1 MEIDIIG
8 KYDFDNC
15 DNRINKKLEDETIN
29 KIIDKNI
36 NNFQHQIIKR
46 GKDYYK
52 AGNVIQVI
60 KNKNT
65 FIAKVKGTD
74 YYEVKITID
83 KDSKTLSC
91 NCTCPCEF
99 LCKHE
104 YAVLLAIKNKKY
116 IEKELKEE
124 IIKNNITLNELI
136 QNIPATELKQY
147 ILKKIFDKN
156 FSDYLLLDF
165 NDFEVDFLK
174 YLPSQP
180 YEYYYNNLYNYVM
193 INDDIR
199 FDCKYIIKDLINGEK
214 YEEAFLVIKAFIE
227 VANDTKHFE
236 KIEIG
241 INKYSDIA
249 LFLRMIYRK
258 SDNILKEKIEEWLEK
273 IRKNKY
279 YNSLYLE
286 DMIVSIVEIL

>member
-1 MEIDIIG
+1 M
-8 KYDFDNC
+8 
-15 DNRINKKLEDETIN
+15 KLELLKKIDANIVN
-29 KIIDKNI
+29 DKDLSYKNIVLIIDEQLK
-36 NNFQHQIIKR
+36 NFQHQIIKR

-52 AGNVIQVI
+52 AENVIQVI

-91 NCTCPCEF
+91 NCDCPCEF
-99 LCKHE
+99 SCKHE

-124 IIKNNITLNELI
+124 IVKNNITLNELI
-136 QNIPATELKQY
+136 QNIPADELKQY

-156 FSDYLLLDF
+156 FSDCLLLYF

-193 INDDIR
+193 INDEIR
-199 FDCKYIIKDLINGEK
+199 FDCKYIIKDLINSEK
-214 YEEAFLVIKAFIE
+214 YEEAFFVIKAFIE

-249 LFLRMIYRK
+249 LFLRIIFRK
-258 SDNILKEKIEEWLEK
+258 SDRILQSEIEEWLDK
-273 IRKNKY
+273 LRKNKY

-286 DMIVSIVEIL
+286 DMILNI

>member
-8 KYDFDNC
+8 KYDCDNFE
-15 DNRINKKLEDETIN
+15 NRINEELEDEIIN

-46 GKDYYK
+46 GEDYYK
-52 AGNVIQVI
+52 VGNVNQVI

-65 FIAKVKGTD
+65 FIAKVEGTD

-124 IIKNNITLNELI
+124 IVKNNITLNELI
-136 QNIPATELKQY
+136 QNIPDFELKQY
-147 ILKKIFDKN
+147 ILKKIFNKN
-156 FSDYLLLDF
+156 FSDYLLLNF

-193 INDDIR
+193 INDEIR
-199 FDCKYIIKDLINGEK
+199 FDCKYIIKDLINSKK
-214 YEEAFLVIKAFIE
+214 YEEAFFIIKAFIE

-236 KIEIG
+236 KIEIL

-249 LFLRMIYRK
+249 LFLRIIFRK
-258 SDNILKEKIEEWLEK
+258 SNDDLKNNIKDWLDK
-273 IRKNKY
+273 IRRNNY
-279 YNSLYLE
+279 YDSVYLE
-286 DMIVSIVEIL
+286 DMILNI

>member
-1 MEIDIIG
+1 MEIDIIL
-8 KYDFDNC
+8 KYYCDNF
-15 DNRINKKLEDETIN
+15 DNRINEELEDEIIN

-46 GKDYYK
+46 GEDYYK
-52 AGNVIQVI
+52 AGNVSQVI

-65 FIAKVKGTD
+65 FIAKVEGTD

-91 NCTCPCEF
+91 NCICPCEF

-124 IIKNNITLNELI
+124 IVKNNITLNELI
-136 QNIPATELKQY
+136 QNIPDFELKQY
-147 ILKKIFDKN
+147 ILKKIFNKN
-156 FSDYLLLDF
+156 FSDYLLLNF

-193 INDDIR
+193 INDEIR
-199 FDCKYIIKDLINGEK
+199 FDCKYIIKDLINSEK
-214 YEEAFLVIKAFIE
+214 YEEAFFIIKAFIE

-236 KIEIG
+236 KIEIL

-249 LFLRMIYRK
+249 LFLRIIFRK
-258 SDNILKEKIEEWLEK
+258 SNDDLKNNIKDWLDK
-273 IRKNKY
+273 IRRNNY
-279 YNSLYLE
+279 YDSVYLE
-286 DMIVSIVEIL
+286 DMILNI

>member
-8 KYDFDNC
+8 KYDCDNFE
-15 DNRINKKLEDETIN
+15 NRINEKLEDEIIN

-46 GKDYYK
+46 GEDYYK
-52 AGNVIQVI
+52 AGNVSQVI

-65 FIAKVKGTD
+65 FIAKLEGTD

-83 KDSKTLSC
+83 KDSKNLSC

-99 LCKHE
+99 SCKHE

-124 IIKNNITLNELI
+124 IVKNNITLNELI
-136 QNIPATELKQY
+136 QNIPAAELKQY
-147 ILKKIFDKN
+147 ILKKIFNKN
-156 FSDYLLLDF
+156 FSDYIVLDF

-174 YLPSQP
+174 YLPSQS

-193 INDDIR
+193 INDEIR
-199 FDCKYIIKDLINGEK
+199 FDCKYIIKDLINSEK
-214 YEEAFLVIKAFIE
+214 YEEAFFIIKAFIE
-227 VANDTKHFE
+227 VANDTKHLK
-236 KIEIG
+236 KIEIL
-241 INKYSDIA
+241 ISKYSEIA
-249 LFLRMIYRK
+249 LFLRIIFRK
-258 SDNILKEKIEEWLEK
+258 SNDILKNNIKDWLDKIT
-273 IRKNKY
+273 RNNY
-279 YNSLYLE
+279 YDSVYLE
-286 DMIVSIVEIL
+286 DMILNI

>member
-136 QNIPATELKQY
+136 QNIPATELKEY

>member
-1 MEIDIIG
+1 MKFELL
-8 KYDFDNC
+8 
-15 DNRINKKLEDETIN
+15 KKDKDLSYKNILL
-29 KIIDKNI
+29 IIDEQL

-46 GKDYYK
+46 GENYYK
-52 AGNVIQVI
+52 SGNVIQVI
-60 KNKNT
+60 KNKNF
-65 FIAKVKGTD
+65 FIAKVKGSN
-74 YYEVKITID
+74 YYEVKINID
-83 KDSKTLSC
+83 NDSKTLSC

-124 IIKNNITLNELI
+124 IVKNNISLNELI
-136 QNIPATELKQY
+136 QNIPATELKDY
-147 ILKKIFDKN
+147 ILKTIFNKN
-156 FSDYLLLDF
+156 FSDYLVLDF

-193 INDDIR
+193 INDEIR
-199 FDCKYIIKDLINGEK
+199 FDCKYIIKDLINSEK
-214 YEEAFLVIKAFIE
+214 YEEAFFVIKAFIE

-236 KIEIG
+236 KIEII

-286 DMIVSIVEIL
+286 DMIVSIIEIL

>member
-1 MEIDIIG
+1 MKIDIIE
-8 KYDFDNC
+8 KYDC
-15 DNRINKKLEDETIN
+15 DNFENKINEKSEDETIN

-36 NNFQHQIIKR
+36 DNFQHQIIKR
-46 GKDYYK
+46 GEDYYK
-52 AGNVIQVI
+52 AGNVGQVI

-65 FIAKVKGTD
+65 FIAKVEGTD

-124 IIKNNITLNELI
+124 IVKNNITLNELI
-136 QNIPATELKQY
+136 QNIPAAELKQY

-156 FSDYLLLDF
+156 FSDYLVLDF

-193 INDDIR
+193 INDEIR
-199 FDCKYIIKDLINGEK
+199 FDCKYIIKDLINSEK
-214 YEEAFLVIKAFIE
+214 YEEAFFIIKAFIE

-241 INKYSDIA
+241 INKYSEIA
-249 LFLRMIYRK
+249 LFLRIIFRK
-258 SDNILKEKIEEWLEK
+258 SNDILKNNIKDWLDKIT
-273 IRKNKY
+273 RNNY
-279 YNSLYLE
+279 YDSVYLE
-286 DMIVSIVEIL
+286 DMILNI

>member
-1 MEIDIIG
+1 MKLELLKEIDDII
-8 KYDFDNC
+8 
-15 DNRINKKLEDETIN
+15 INDKDLSYKNIVL
-29 KIIDKNI
+29 IIDEQPK
-36 NNFQHQIIKR
+36 NFQHQIIKR
-46 GKDYYK
+46 GKNYYK

-91 NCTCPCEF
+91 NCDCPCEF

-124 IIKNNITLNELI
+124 IVKNNITLNELI
-136 QNIPATELKQY
+136 KNIPADELKQY

-241 INKYSDIA
+241 INKYSEIA
-249 LFLRMIYRK
+249 LFLRIIFRK
-258 SDNILKEKIEEWLEK
+258 SDRILQSEIEEWLDKLRE
-273 IRKNKY
+273 NKY

-286 DMIVSIVEIL
+286 DMILAI

>member
-8 KYDFDNC
+8 KYDFDNF

-91 NCTCPCEF
+91 NCDCPCEF
-99 LCKHE
+99 SCKHE

-124 IIKNNITLNELI
+124 IVKNNITLNELI
-136 QNIPATELKQY
+136 QNIPSAELKQY

-174 YLPSQP
+174 YLPSQH

-193 INDDIR
+193 INDEIR
-199 FDCKYIIKDLINGEK
+199 FDCKYIIKDLINSEK
-214 YEEAFLVIKAFIE
+214 YEEAFFVIKAFIE

-236 KIEIG
+236 KIEII

>member
-1 MEIDIIG
+1 MKFELL
-8 KYDFDNC
+8 
-15 DNRINKKLEDETIN
+15 KKDKDLSYKNILL
-29 KIIDKNI
+29 IIDEQL

-46 GKDYYK
+46 GEDYYK

-60 KNKNT
+60 KNKNF
-65 FIAKVKGTD
+65 FIAKVEGTN
-74 YYEVKITID
+74 YYEVKINID
-83 KDSKTLSC
+83 NDSKTLSC

-124 IIKNNITLNELI
+124 IVKNNISLNELI
-136 QNIPATELKQY
+136 QNIPATELKDY
-147 ILKKIFDKN
+147 ILKIIFNKN
-156 FSDYLLLDF
+156 FSDYLVLNF

-174 YLPSQP
+174 YLPSQS

-193 INDDIR
+193 INDEIR
-199 FDCKYIIKDLINGEK
+199 FDCKYIIKDLINSEK
-214 YEEAFLVIKAFIE
+214 YEEAFFVIKAFIE

-249 LFLRMIYRK
+249 LFLRIIFRK
-258 SDNILKEKIEEWLEK
+258 SDRILQSEIEEWLDK
-273 IRKNKY
+273 LRKNKY

-286 DMIVSIVEIL
+286 DMILNI

>member
-1 MEIDIIG
+1 MKIDIIG
-8 KYDFDNC
+8 KYDCDNFE
-15 DNRINKKLEDETIN
+15 NRINEELEDEIIN

-46 GKDYYK
+46 GEDYYK
-52 AGNVIQVI
+52 AGNVSQVI

-124 IIKNNITLNELI
+124 IVKNNITLNELI
-136 QNIPATELKQY
+136 QNIPDFELKQY
-147 ILKKIFDKN
+147 ILKKIFNKN
-156 FSDYLLLDF
+156 FSDYIVLDF

-174 YLPSQP
+174 YLPSQS

-193 INDDIR
+193 INDEIR
-199 FDCKYIIKDLINGEK
+199 FDCKYIIKDLINSEK
-214 YEEAFLVIKAFIE
+214 YEEAFFIIKAFIE

-236 KIEIG
+236 KVEIMV
-241 INKYSDIA
+241 NKYSDIA
-249 LFLRMIYRK
+249 LFLRIIFRK
-258 SDNILKEKIEEWLEK
+258 SNDDLKNNIKDWLDKIT
-273 IRKNKY
+273 RNNY
-279 YNSLYLE
+279 YDSVYLE
-286 DMIVSIVEIL
+286 DMILNI

>member
-1 MEIDIIG
+1 MKLELLKEIDDII
-8 KYDFDNC
+8 
-15 DNRINKKLEDETIN
+15 INDKDLSYKNIVF
-29 KIIDKNI
+29 IIDEQLK
-36 NNFQHQIIKR
+36 NFQHQTIKR
-46 GKDYYK
+46 GEEYYK

-74 YYEVKITID
+74 YYEVKITIY

-91 NCTCPCEF
+91 NCDCPCEF

-124 IIKNNITLNELI
+124 IVKNNITLNELI
-136 QNIPATELKQY
+136 QNIPAAELKQY

-180 YEYYYNNLYNYVM
+180 YDYYYNNLYNYVM

-199 FDCKYIIKDLINGEK
+199 FDCKYIIKDLINSEK

-241 INKYSDIA
+241 INKYSEIA
-249 LFLRMIYRK
+249 LFLRIIFRK
-258 SDNILKEKIEEWLEK
+258 SDRMLQSEIEEWLDKLRE
-273 IRKNKY
+273 NKY

-286 DMIVSIVEIL
+286 DMILAI

>member
-99 LCKHE
+99 LRKHE

-199 FDCKYIIKDLINGEK
+199 FNCKYIIKDLINGEK

>member
-1 MEIDIIG
+1 MKFELL
-8 KYDFDNC
+8 
-15 DNRINKKLEDETIN
+15 KKDKDLSYKNILL
-29 KIIDKNI
+29 IIDEQL
-36 NNFQHQIIKR
+36 NNFQHQIVKR
-46 GKDYYK
+46 GENYYK
-52 AGNVIQVI
+52 SGNVIQVI
-60 KNKNT
+60 KNKNF
-65 FIAKVKGTD
+65 FIAKVKGSN
-74 YYEVKITID
+74 YYEVKINID
-83 KDSKTLSC
+83 NDSKTLSC

-124 IIKNNITLNELI
+124 IVKNNISLNELI
-136 QNIPATELKQY
+136 QNIPATELKDY
-147 ILKKIFDKN
+147 ILKIIFNKN
-156 FSDYLLLDF
+156 FSDYLVLDF

-174 YLPSQP
+174 YLPSQS

-193 INDDIR
+193 INDEIR
-199 FDCKYIIKDLINGEK
+199 FDCKYIIKDLINSEK
-214 YEEAFLVIKAFIE
+214 YEEAFFVIKAFIE

-236 KIEIG
+236 KIEII

-286 DMIVSIVEIL
+286 DMIVSIIEIL

>member
-36 NNFQHQIIKR
+36 NNFQDQIIKR

>member
-1 MEIDIIG
+1 MKFELL
-8 KYDFDNC
+8 
-15 DNRINKKLEDETIN
+15 KKDKDLNYKNILL
-29 KIIDKNI
+29 IIDEQL

-46 GKDYYK
+46 GEDYYK

-65 FIAKVKGTD
+65 FIAKVKGNN
-74 YYEVKITID
+74 YYEVKINID
-83 KDSKTLSC
+83 NDSKTLSC

-124 IIKNNITLNELI
+124 IVKNNISLNELI
-136 QNIPATELKQY
+136 QNIPATELKDY
-147 ILKKIFDKN
+147 ILKIIFNKN
-156 FSDYLLLDF
+156 FSDYLVLNF

-174 YLPSQP
+174 YLPSQS

-193 INDDIR
+193 INDEIR
-199 FDCKYIIKDLINGEK
+199 FDCKYIIKDLINSEK

-236 KIEIG
+236 KIEII

-273 IRKNKY
+273 IRKNK
-279 YNSLYLE
+279 
-286 DMIVSIVEIL
+286 

>member
-1 MEIDIIG
+1 MKFELL
-8 KYDFDNC
+8 
-15 DNRINKKLEDETIN
+15 KKDKDLNYKNILL
-29 KIIDKNI
+29 IIDEQL

-46 GKDYYK
+46 GEDYYK

-60 KNKNT
+60 KNKNF
-65 FIAKVKGTD
+65 FIAKVKGSN
-74 YYEVKITID
+74 YYEVKINID
-83 KDSKTLSC
+83 NDSKTLSC

-124 IIKNNITLNELI
+124 IVKNNISLNELI
-136 QNIPATELKQY
+136 QNIPATELKDY
-147 ILKKIFDKN
+147 ILKIIFNKN
-156 FSDYLLLDF
+156 FSDYLVLDF

-174 YLPSQP
+174 YLPSQS

-193 INDDIR
+193 INDEIR
-199 FDCKYIIKDLINGEK
+199 FDCKYIIKDLINSEK
-214 YEEAFLVIKAFIE
+214 YEEAFFVIKTFIE

-236 KIEIG
+236 KIEII

-286 DMIVSIVEIL
+286 DMIVSIIEIL

>member
-8 KYDFDNC
+8 KYDCDNFE
-15 DNRINKKLEDETIN
+15 NRINEKLEDETIN

-46 GKDYYK
+46 GEDYYK
-52 AGNVIQVI
+52 AGNVNQVI
-60 KNKNT
+60 KNKNI
-65 FIAKVKGTD
+65 FIAKVEGTD
-74 YYEVKITID
+74 YYKVKITID

-91 NCTCPCEF
+91 NCECPCEF

-124 IIKNNITLNELI
+124 IFKNNITLNELI
-136 QNIPATELKQY
+136 QNIPAAELKQY

-156 FSDYLLLDF
+156 FSDCLLLDF

-214 YEEAFLVIKAFIE
+214 YEEAFFVIKAFIE

-249 LFLRMIYRK
+249 LFLRIIFRK
-258 SDNILKEKIEEWLEK
+258 SDRILQSEIEEWLDKLRE
-273 IRKNKY
+273 NKY

-286 DMIVSIVEIL
+286 DMILAI

>member
-1 MEIDIIG
+1 MKFELL
-8 KYDFDNC
+8 
-15 DNRINKKLEDETIN
+15 KKDKDLNYKNILL
-29 KIIDKNI
+29 IIDEQL

-46 GKDYYK
+46 GEDYYK

-65 FIAKVKGTD
+65 FIAKVKGNN
-74 YYEVKITID
+74 YYEVKINID
-83 KDSKTLSC
+83 NDSKTLSC

-124 IIKNNITLNELI
+124 IVKNNISLNELI
-136 QNIPATELKQY
+136 QNIPATELKDY
-147 ILKKIFDKN
+147 ILKKVFNKN
-156 FSDYLLLDF
+156 FSDSLVLDF
-165 NDFEVDFLK
+165 DDFEVDFLK

-193 INDDIR
+193 INDEIR
-199 FDCKYIIKDLINGEK
+199 FDCKYIIKDLINSEK
-214 YEEAFLVIKAFIE
+214 YEEAFFVIKAFIE
-227 VANDTKHFE
+227 IANDTKHFE
-236 KIEIG
+236 KIEII

-258 SDNILKEKIEEWLEK
+258 ADNILKEKIEEWLEK

-286 DMIVSIVEIL
+286 DMIVSIIEIL

>member
-1 MEIDIIG
+1 MIILKIDIIE
-8 KYDFDNC
+8 KYDC
-15 DNRINKKLEDETIN
+15 DNFENKINEKSEDETIN

-36 NNFQHQIIKR
+36 DNFQHQIIKR
-46 GKDYYK
+46 GEDYYK
-52 AGNVIQVI
+52 AGNVGQVI

-65 FIAKVKGTD
+65 FIAKVEGTD

-124 IIKNNITLNELI
+124 IVKNNITLNELI
-136 QNIPATELKQY
+136 QNIPAAELKQY

-156 FSDYLLLDF
+156 FSDYLVLDF
-165 NDFEVDFLK
+165 NHFEVDFLK

-193 INDDIR
+193 INDEIR
-199 FDCKYIIKDLINGEK
+199 FDCKYIIKDLINSEK
-214 YEEAFLVIKAFIE
+214 YEEAFFIIKAFIE

-241 INKYSDIA
+241 INKYSEIA
-249 LFLRMIYRK
+249 LFLRIIFRK
-258 SDNILKEKIEEWLEK
+258 SNDILKNNIKDWLDKIT
-273 IRKNKY
+273 RNNY
-279 YNSLYLE
+279 YDSVYLE
-286 DMIVSIVEIL
+286 DMILNI

>member
-1 MEIDIIG
+1 M
-8 KYDFDNC
+8 
-15 DNRINKKLEDETIN
+15 KLELLKKIDANIVN
-29 KIIDKNI
+29 DKDLSYKNIVLIIDEQLK
-36 NNFQHQIIKR
+36 NFQHQIIKR

>member
-1 MEIDIIG
+1 MKIDIIG
-8 KYDFDNC
+8 KYDCDNFE
-15 DNRINKKLEDETIN
+15 NRINEELEDEIIN

-46 GKDYYK
+46 GEDYYK
-52 AGNVIQVI
+52 AGNVSQVI

>member
-36 NNFQHQIIKR
+36 NNFQDQIIKR

-136 QNIPATELKQY
+136 QNIPATKLKQY

-199 FDCKYIIKDLINGEK
+199 FDCKYIIKDLINSEK
-214 YEEAFLVIKAFIE
+214 YEEAFFIIKAFIE

>member
-1 MEIDIIG
+1 MKFELL
-8 KYDFDNC
+8 
-15 DNRINKKLEDETIN
+15 KKDKDLSYKNILL
-29 KIIDKNI
+29 IIDEQL
-36 NNFQHQIIKR
+36 NNFQHQIVKR
-46 GKDYYK
+46 GENYYK
-52 AGNVIQVI
+52 DGNVIQVI
-60 KNKNT
+60 KNKNF
-65 FIAKVKGTD
+65 FIAKVKGSN
-74 YYEVKITID
+74 YYEVKINID
-83 KDSKTLSC
+83 NDSKTLSC

-124 IIKNNITLNELI
+124 IVKNNISLNELI
-136 QNIPATELKQY
+136 QNIPATELKDY
-147 ILKKIFDKN
+147 ILKTIFNKN
-156 FSDYLLLDF
+156 FSDYLVLDF

-193 INDDIR
+193 INDEIR
-199 FDCKYIIKDLINGEK
+199 FDCKYIIKDLINSEK
-214 YEEAFLVIKAFIE
+214 YEEAFFVIKAFIE

-236 KIEIG
+236 KIEII

-286 DMIVSIVEIL
+286 DMIVSIIEIL

>member
-1 MEIDIIG
+1 M
-8 KYDFDNC
+8 
-15 DNRINKKLEDETIN
+15 KLELLKKIDANIVN
-29 KIIDKNI
+29 DKDLSYKNIVLIIDEQLK
-36 NNFQHQIIKR
+36 NFQHQIIKR

-65 FIAKVKGTD
+65 FIAKVEGTE

-91 NCTCPCEF
+91 NCDCPCEF

-124 IIKNNITLNELI
+124 IVKNNITLNELI
-136 QNIPATELKQY
+136 QNIPADELKQY

-199 FDCKYIIKDLINGEK
+199 FDCKYIIKDLINSEK

-249 LFLRMIYRK
+249 LFLRIIFRK
-258 SDNILKEKIEEWLEK
+258 SDRILQSEIEEWLDK
-273 IRKNKY
+273 LRKNKY

-286 DMIVSIVEIL
+286 DMILSI

>member
-8 KYDFDNC
+8 KYDCDNFE
-15 DNRINKKLEDETIN
+15 NRINEKLEDETIN

-52 AGNVIQVI
+52 AGNVNQVI
-60 KNKNT
+60 KNKNI
-65 FIAKVKGTD
+65 FIAKVEGTD

-83 KDSKTLSC
+83 KDSKTLIC
-91 NCTCPCEF
+91 NCECPCEF

-124 IIKNNITLNELI
+124 IVKNNITLNELI
-136 QNIPATELKQY
+136 KNIPAAELKQY

-193 INDDIR
+193 INDEIR
-199 FDCKYIIKDLINGEK
+199 FDCKYIIKDLINSEK
-214 YEEAFLVIKAFIE
+214 YEEAFFVIKAFIE

-241 INKYSDIA
+241 INKYSEIA
-249 LFLRMIYRK
+249 LFLRIIFRK
-258 SDNILKEKIEEWLEK
+258 SDRILQSEIEEWLDK
-273 IRKNKY
+273 LRKNKY

-286 DMIVSIVEIL
+286 DMILNI

>member
-8 KYDFDNC
+8 KYDFDNF

-36 NNFQHQIIKR
+36 NNFQYQIIKR

-83 KDSKTLSC
+83 KDSKTLSY

-124 IIKNNITLNELI
+124 IVKNNITLNELI
-136 QNIPATELKQY
+136 QNIPAAELKQY

-156 FSDYLLLDF
+156 FSDYLLLYF
-165 NDFEVDFLK
+165 NDFEVVFLK

-199 FDCKYIIKDLINGEK
+199 FDCKYIIKDLINSEK
-214 YEEAFLVIKAFIE
+214 YEEAFFVIKAFIE

-236 KIEIG
+236 KIEII

>member
-136 QNIPATELKQY
+136 QNIPADELKQY

-236 KIEIG
+236 KIEII

-249 LFLRMIYRK
+249 LFLRIIFRK
-258 SDNILKEKIEEWLEK
+258 SND
-273 IRKNKY
+273 
-279 YNSLYLE
+279 
-286 DMIVSIVEIL
+286 D